1 MPPGPFFYVTCDLQ
15 STENI
20 QVHGLGVTV
29 FYSFIPLFYLQIF
42 FVWFVRVVA
51 AKPNQTKTKKPPLP
65 LNLTFQKT

>member
-29 FYSFIPLFYLQIF
+29 FYLFIPLFCL
-42 FVWFVRVVA
+42 
-51 AKPNQTKTKKPPLP
+51 
-65 LNLTFQKT
+65 